1 MYVRV
6 YPTYHQIILECIEVR
21 TAVPIDPDVAKVL
34 RTASAYFRVAATN
47 SPPPCV
53 ERFNYLVSHP
63 IYSKDLCM
71 RQIQSF

>member
-1 MYVRV
+1 MLVR
-6 YPTYHQIILECIEVR
+6 IEVR
-21 TAVPIDPDVAKVL
+21 TIIPIDPDVAKVL

-63 IYSKDLCM
+63 ILLKVCA
-71 RQIQSF
+71 